1 MWFVYHVMPA
11 LLAAASGICLYVSLR
26 HMPCDAAA
34 GRKVKLAATLL
45 AVAGM
50 LDFCSVWTLF
60 MMHLCVFL
68 LLWLLLR
75 KLAHRRMIWGFPL
88 SCLLALALIIG
99 GMGNARVIHRTY
111 YELVNDK
118 LNDDLRIVWLS
129 DLHYPTALDSDALR
143 ELCAR
148 ISAEHADLI
157 ILGGDIVD
165 EQTNAAQMQEA
176 FSALGQMRSTLGTY
190 FIYGNH
196 DRARYADQP
205 AFSDDQLA
213 AAISSA
219 GIRILQD
226 TQAMPR
232 DDIVLIGREDPAYA
246 RHQDVPSIDNSDVC
260 HIVLDHRPLQLQE
273 NAAAGHDLQLSGHT
287 HDGQIF
293 PLGTLCAMMGLNE
306 WEYGMWTQ
314 ADLTAIVSSGAG
326 TWGYP
331 VRTQGISEYVCID
344 IKKAA
349 DACASA
355 AFTMRPDR

>member
-1 MWFVYHVMPA
+1 
-11 LLAAASGICLYVSLR
+11 
-26 HMPCDAAA
+26 
-34 GRKVKLAATLL
+34 
-45 AVAGM
+45 
-50 LDFCSVWTLF
+50 

-165 EQTNAAQMQEA
+165 EHTNAAQMQEA